1 MSLQQQAAE
10 AAMIKWLANPAELG
24 KAPKKIECAGEF
36 LLHGLTYY
44 IFRFKAGVFGRWLVG
59 VSGGYEAGSME
70 HCGHVFSEMEEY
82 SPETAQQK
90 AIALVEML
98 REYWMEQARAMNT
111 DEQYYLK

>member
-1 MSLQQQAAE
+1 MSLQQEAAK

-24 KAPKKIECAGEF
+24 KPPKKIECAGEF
-36 LLHGLTYY
+36 ELHGLIYY
-44 IFRFKAGVFGRWLVG
+44 VYKFKAGVFGKWLVG
-59 VSGGYEAGSME
+59 VSGGYEAGGLE
-70 HCGHVFSEMEEY
+70 HCGHVFSEMEEF

-111 DEQYYLK
+111 EETFYL